1 MMKNQVQCASC
12 GLNNKA
18 SQLNCIRCYASLDG
32 LPVSTVVT
40 ESPGGFSIPL
50 WLKLSAGVGVLV
62 VLLVAAAAFTLVLS
76 ARKAVSRRYAH
87 IENAVRMSPNFT
99 GRVTVDVGR
108 YTYRDMDTGKS
119 EQEATPAAYT
129 LAHLGL
135 IYIHTGMYSDT
146 PAPVNMFNG
155 RVIIDPNTGLAPQA
169 YRHVSLEAIGS
180 GQTQSANWEPY
191 ENKKQGTVGWK
202 VPIGERELL
211 RIVQVVPVPVGVI
224 SSSSDGLMVSFTWK
238 WKPNELGK
246 SFDKGSPSYVTPTT
260 VPPATPKN
268 FPTSS
273 FDIEINDSRVTY
285 WGTAE
290 LHRNGDTWEAGQ
302 LSWHGPGGVKL
313 SSNDSAEID
322 RMIKEAQ
329 NPR

>member
-1 MMKNQVQCASC
+1 MMKTQVQCASC

-50 WLKLSAGVGVLV
+50 WLKLSAGGAVLV

-76 ARKAVSRRYAH
+76 ARKAVARRYAH
-87 IENAVRMSPNFT
+87 LENAVRISPDFS
-99 GRVTVDVGR
+99 VPVSVDVGR
-108 YTYRDMDTGKS
+108 YTYRDMDTAKS

-129 LAHLGL
+129 LAQLGL

-146 PAPVNMFNG
+146 PAPVNSFNG

-169 YRHVSLEAIGS
+169 YRHVSLEAIGN
-180 GQTQSANWEPY
+180 GQAQSANWEPY
-191 ENKKQGTVGWK
+191 ENKKQGAVGWK
-202 VPIGERELL
+202 VPVGERELL
-211 RIVQVVPVPVGVI
+211 RIVQVMAVPDGVI
-224 SSSSDGLMVSFTWK
+224 PSSRDTSESLVVSFTWK

-246 SFDKGSPSYVTPTT
+246 SFDKGSPSYVTP
-260 VPPATPKN
+260 ATPKN
-268 FPTSS
+268 FSRSS
-273 FDIEINDSRVTY
+273 FDVEINDSRATY
-285 WGTAE
+285 WGTAQ
-290 LHRNGDTWEAGQ
+290 LHRTGDTWEAGQ
-302 LSWHGPGGVKL
+302 MSWHGPGGIKL
-313 SSNDSAEID
+313 ASNDSAEID
-322 RMIKEAQ
+322 RIIRQAQ